1 VARAT
6 PVTEDRDAPIATR
19 KPQTFLYFSM
29 ADFYIILGVERTAA
43 DDEIKKAYRKLAMTY
58 HPDRNGGAKDAEEK
72 FKSITEAY
80 DVLRDPQK
88 RAAYDRYGEAG
99 LRSGGG
105 GYHHVDLSEALG
117 IFMRDFGG
125 FSGLDDLF
133 GGRQAGAGSRAGADV
148 KLTLALTLAE
158 VATGVEKEIRLKVLD
173 ACDRCAGSGA
183 EPGSKSQACPTCAG
197 QGEVR
202 RAQRSFFGQFV
213 TVAPCPT
220 CKGEGQIIESPCRK
234 CRGEGRVRG
243 DQAIKVQIPA
253 GVATGQ
259 YMTLRGVGNAGARN
273 GTRGDVHVVFD
284 VADDERFERDGED
297 LYTEVLVT
305 YPQLVMGATID
316 VPTVAATVALP
327 IPSATQSGQMFHLRG
342 RGLPRVNAGGT
353 GDLHVRV
360 QLWTPEQIT
369 DEEEKLITRLAQVQ
383 PGVPTDRG
391 KGFWAKMKEAL
402 GA

>member
-1 VARAT
+1 
-6 PVTEDRDAPIATR
+6 
-19 KPQTFLYFSM
+19 M
-29 ADFYIILGVERTAA
+29 ADFYVVLGVERTSS
-43 DDEIKKAYRKLAMTY
+43 DDDIKKAYRKLAMTW
-58 HPDRNGGAKDAEEK
+58 HPDRNGGSKEAEEK
-72 FKSITEAY
+72 FKAITEAY

-99 LRSGGG
+99 LRGGG
-105 GYHHVDLSEALG
+105 GAGFHHVDLSEALG

-133 GGRQAGAGSRAGADV
+133 GGRGQSGGGPRTGADL
-148 KLTLALTLAE
+148 KITLELTLAE
-158 VATGVEKEIRLKVLD
+158 VATGVEKEVKLKVLD
-173 ACDRCAGSGA
+173 PCDRCTGSGA
-183 EPGSKSQACPTCAG
+183 EPGSKARQCPTCAG

-220 CKGEGQIIESPCRK
+220 CKGEGQIIESPCKK
-234 CRGEGRVRG
+234 CRGEGRMRG
-243 DQAIKVQIPA
+243 EHAIKIQIPA

-273 GTRGDVHVVFD
+273 GERGDVHVVFE
-284 VADDERFERDGED
+284 VMDDERFERDGED
-297 LYTEVLVT
+297 LYTQVLVT
-305 YPQLVMGATID
+305 YAQLVLGATVE
-316 VPTVAATVALP
+316 VPTVTSTVALSVP
-327 IPSATQSGQMFHLRG
+327 QGTQSGQVFHLRG
-342 RGLPRVNAGGT
+342 RGLPRVNSNGT

-360 QLWTPEQIT
+360 QLWTPEHLGP
-369 DEEEKLITRLAQVQ
+369 EEEELIHKLHAVQ
-383 PGVPTDRG
+383 RSVPTDRG